1 VARPLTIRQSVP
13 GLWRIA
19 GHFWPH
25 LRKQWLLVIGSML
38 ALLAEV
44 GLQLLEPWPLKFVF
58 DRVIA
63 PSPSPSRSAIPLI
76 DALDPIVV
84 LTLAAIGL
92 IAVTGLRALASY
104 ANTVG
109 FALVGNR
116 VLTDVRSAL
125 YRHLQYL
132 SLSFHSKARS
142 GDLALR
148 LMSDVGTINDVAV
161 TALLPM
167 VTSALVLVGMV
178 ALMVALRWELAVLA
192 LLTTPF
198 FWVRATRL
206 SRQIQ
211 EASRKQ
217 RQRDGAMAAT
227 AVESMGAIKLVQ
239 ALSLE
244 RVFADAF
251 SSANKRSLR
260 EGVRASRL
268 SASLERSV
276 DFLVAVATALVLL
289 YGALL
294 VRQHALTAGD
304 LLVFLSYLKSAFRP
318 VRDFAKYSGRLAK
331 AAASGERVVDVLE
344 RRAEVRDLP
353 GAVSAPAFA
362 GGVRFENVSFA
373 YEPGQPTLEEISL
386 DVPPGCHVAVTGASG
401 SGKSTLVS
409 LVLRLYDPVSGAV
422 TIDGQ
427 DIRRYTLA
435 SLRIQM
441 SVVLQ
446 DTILFAG
453 TIRENI
459 GYGAPE
465 ATVGEIEAAALLAN
479 AHDFIQALPNG
490 YDTIVGERGV
500 TLSGGQRQRIALARA
515 AVRPRTILV
524 LDEPTTSLDEQSARA
539 VSAALERIAF
549 ARTTLLVSHDLEL
562 VSRADLILFLD
573 HGRVIERGTHDELM
587 RADGRYAFLFRLQS
601 GTAHSTAAVM
611 GYGS

>member
-1 VARPLTIRQSVP
+1 VARPLTITGSLP

-19 GHFWPH
+19 RHFWPH
-25 LRKQWLLVIGSML
+25 LRKQWLLVIGSMV

-44 GLQLLEPWPLKFVF
+44 GLQLLEPWPLKVIF

-63 PSPSPSRSAIPLI
+63 PSPSRSVLPII
-76 DALDPIVV
+76 DVLDPLVV
-84 LTLAAIGL
+84 LALAAISL
-92 IAVTGLRALASY
+92 IAVNGLRGLASY
-104 ANTVG
+104 ASTVG

-116 VLTDVRSAL
+116 VLTDVRGAL

-148 LMSDVGTINDVAV
+148 LMSDVGTINDAVV
-161 TALLPM
+161 TALLPLI
-167 VTSALVLVGMV
+167 TSALVLVGMV
-178 ALMVALRWELAVLA
+178 ALMFMLRWELAVLA
-192 LLTTPF
+192 LLTAPL
-198 FWVRATRL
+198 FWMRATRL

-227 AVESMGAIKLVQ
+227 AVESIGAIKLVQ

-244 RVFADAF
+244 PVFAEAF
-251 SSANKRSLR
+251 ASANRRSLR

-276 DFLVAVATALVLL
+276 DFIVAVATALVLL
-289 YGALL
+289 YGAFL

-318 VRDFAKYSGRLAK
+318 VKDFAKYSSRLAK
-331 AAASGERVVDVLE
+331 AAASGERVSEVLE
-344 RRAEVRDLP
+344 RTPEVRDLP
-353 GAVSAPAFA
+353 DAIRAPAFTGA
-362 GGVRFENVSFA
+362 VRFASVSFA
-373 YEPGQPTLEEISL
+373 YEPGQPVLEEITFE
-386 DVPPGCHVAVTGASG
+386 VPPGCRVAVTGASG
-401 SGKSTLVS
+401 GGKSTLVS
-409 LVLRLYDPVSGAV
+409 LVLRLYDPQAGAV
-422 TIDGQ
+422 TIDGR

-435 SLRIQM
+435 SLRTQM

-459 GYGAPE
+459 AYGASE
-465 ATVGEIEAAALLAN
+465 ATDAEIELAALLAS
-479 AHDFIQALPNG
+479 AHEFIQALPNG

-500 TLSGGQRQRIALARA
+500 MLSGGQRQRIALARA
-515 AVRPRTILV
+515 GVRPKTILI
-524 LDEPTTSLDEQSARA
+524 LDEPTTSLDEQNARA

-549 ARTTLLVSHDLEL
+549 ERTTLLVSHDLDL
-562 VSRADLILFLD
+562 VSRADLILLLD
-573 HGRVIERGTHDELM
+573 QGRVIERGTHEELM
-587 RADGRYAFLFRLQS
+587 RLDGRYAFLFRLQS
-601 GTAHSTAAVM
+601 GGRRASEAVV
-611 GYGS
+611 GYGT